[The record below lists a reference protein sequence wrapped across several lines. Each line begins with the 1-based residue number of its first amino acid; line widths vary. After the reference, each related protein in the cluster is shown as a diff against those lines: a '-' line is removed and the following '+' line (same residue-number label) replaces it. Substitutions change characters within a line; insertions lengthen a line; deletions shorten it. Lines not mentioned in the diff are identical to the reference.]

1 MIFSIVIHYHVWWPT
16 VPVDLTDS
24 RRQFPHAESLGIG
37 HGGKPMSWA
46 VFGRS
51 QPFRLLSKIQCNICI
66 MSIMLICWYCTL
78 YICIYKTYM
87 NNMVCIYIY
96 LPCSSTHN
104 RLEPLVSYSDLFG
117 ITNKCYWVGLLPEAM
132 EPTSSNA
139 ACFFCVFPW
148 RFCSHVFDRI
158 NNFDPF
164 LWILVSQASAV
175 SKFHQAVP
183 LAGQTMSWP
192 AWDSLQEYWLLTV
205 EYDQVLHNSQTS
217 NIFTC
222 IALIPI

>member
-1 MIFSIVIHYHVWWPT
+1 
-16 VPVDLTDS
+16 
-24 RRQFPHAESLGIG
+24 
-37 HGGKPMSWA
+37 
-46 VFGRS
+46 
-51 QPFRLLSKIQCNICI
+51 
-66 MSIMLICWYCTL
+66 
-78 YICIYKTYM
+78 
-87 NNMVCIYIY
+87 
-96 LPCSSTHN
+96 
-104 RLEPLVSYSDLFG
+104 
-117 ITNKCYWVGLLPEAM
+117 M

-148 RFCSHVFDRI
+148 RFRSHVWDRI

-205 EYDQVLHNSQTS
+205 ENDQVLHNSQTS
-217 NIFTC
+217 DIFTC
-222 IALIPI
+222 IVPSSPSNHSEIPIGCLYHHSQLVVELPTPKNMKVTGHHHHGFKDQILETARRFTWIPTLVKVNAIRIFTKSKLLP

>member
-1 MIFSIVIHYHVWWPT
+1 MIIYACRAVQHI
-16 VPVDLTDS
+16 TD
-24 RRQFPHAESLGIG
+24 
-37 HGGKPMSWA
+37 
-46 VFGRS
+46 
-51 QPFRLLSKIQCNICI
+51 
-66 MSIMLICWYCTL
+66 
-78 YICIYKTYM
+78 
-87 NNMVCIYIY
+87 
-96 LPCSSTHN
+96 
-104 RLEPLVSYSDLFG
+104 PLVSYSASLRM
-117 ITNKCYWVGLLPEAM
+117 LLSRSATRGNGTDFFEC
-132 EPTSSNA
+132 SV
-139 ACFFCVFPW
+139 FFCVFPW

-222 IALIPI
+222 ILPSSPFNHGEIPIGCLHHHSQLVVELPTPKNMKVTGHHHPGFEDQILETARQFTWIPTLVG